1 MPSSVLIDKLGIR
14 KYVKDKVERRNVKF
28 SPKTVYI
35 ELKQHVGKPASATVK
50 AGDKV
55 KIGDIVAQ
63 TAYEDLGTTMHA
75 SINGTVKAV
84 TDRFVII
91 ER

>member
-1 MPSSVLIDKLGIR
+1 MD
-14 KYVKDKVERRNVKF
+14 F
-28 SPKTVYI
+28 APKTVYI
-35 ELKQHVGKPASATVK
+35 ELKQHVGKPASALVK

-55 KIGDIVAQ
+55 KAGDVVAQ
-63 TAYEDLGTTMHA
+63 TAYEDLGTTMHS
-75 SINGTVKAV
+75 SINGKVKAI